1 MQMAR
6 PADRAVTALRV
17 ALVGL
22 GEIGRTAHLPALLR
36 RSDVTLVAAVE
47 PDPRQRARAHLP
59 AGVPVLDRLDG
70 AEVDAVVLATPPWVT
85 PELAISAARSGKV
98 VLAEKPVATSVAAA
112 EVYAALTASERAR
125 IQVGLTYRHDPAMV
139 ALRDLLA
146 AGELGGPLLV
156 RAHVYD
162 EQRTDDTAHSALIE
176 RTLQHG
182 NPVVHEGAHVF
193 DWLRFLLG
201 TDPELQ
207 DAWSLRTR
215 SGLAA
220 PNLVGARLAYGDAQV
235 LAEFGWLVDALPRC
249 ELDVVGDRGHA
260 VLDGR
265 TFALTVTTAAG
276 TRTFDP
282 TPDRATRCFDLQ
294 LDRFVALAMG
304 TAGRP
309 DPDLDDGLRALAV
322 SEQVATA
329 ATTPRT
335 G

>member
-1 MQMAR
+1 MS
-6 PADRAVTALRV
+6 ALRV

-22 GEIGRTAHLPALLR
+22 GEIGRTAHLPAILR

-47 PDPRQRARAHLP
+47 PDPAQRERAHLP
-59 AGVPVLDRLDG
+59 AGVPILDRLAD
-70 AEVDAVVLATPPWVT
+70 ADVDAVVLATPPWVT
-85 PELAISAARSGKV
+85 PELAISAARSGKY

-112 EVYAALTASERAR
+112 EVYTALTGSERAR

-139 ALRDLLA
+139 ALRDIIA
-146 AGELGGPLLV
+146 TGELGGPLLV

-162 EQRTDDTAHSALIE
+162 EQRTADTAHSALIE
-176 RTLQHG
+176 RTLEHG

-193 DWLRFLLG
+193 DWLRFLLDA
-201 TDPELQ
+201 DPELH
-207 DAWSLRTR
+207 DAWSLQTR
-215 SGLAA
+215 PGLAA
-220 PNLVGARLAYGDAQV
+220 PNLVGARLAYGEAQV

-249 ELDVVGDRGHA
+249 ELSVLGDRGHA

-276 TRTFDP
+276 ERRFDP

-294 LDRFVALAMG
+294 LDRFVALATG
-304 TAGRP
+304 TVEPPGP

>member
-1 MQMAR
+1 
-6 PADRAVTALRV
+6 VSALRV

-22 GEIGRTAHLPALLR
+22 GEIGRTAHLPAILR
-36 RSDVTLVAAVE
+36 RTDVELVAAVD
-47 PDPRQRARAHLP
+47 PDPRQRERAQLP
-59 AGVPVLDRLDG
+59 AGVLDRLAGVD
-70 AEVDAVVLATPPWVT
+70 VDAVVLATSPWVT
-85 PELAISAARSGKV
+85 PELAIAAARDGRF

-112 EVYAALTASERAR
+112 AVYATLTAAERAR

-139 ALRDLLA
+139 ALRELIA

-162 EQRTDDTAHSALIE
+162 EQRTTDAAHTALIE
-176 RTLQHG
+176 RTLEHG

-201 TDPELQ
+201 ADPELQ

-215 SGLAA
+215 PGLAA
-220 PNLVGARLAYGDAQV
+220 PNLVGARLAYGEAQV

-249 ELDVVGDRGHA
+249 ELDVLGDRGHA
-260 VLDGR
+260 VLDGA

-276 TRTFDP
+276 ERRFDP

-294 LDRFVALAMG
+294 LDRFVALARG
-304 TAGRP
+304 GGP

-329 ATTPRT
+329 ATTTRNA
-335 G
+335 

>member
-1 MQMAR
+1 MS
-6 PADRAVTALRV
+6 ALRV

-22 GEIGRTAHLPALLR
+22 GEIGRSAHLPALLR
-36 RSDVTLVAAVE
+36 RGDVALVAAVE
-47 PDPRQRARAHLP
+47 PDPRQRERAELP
-59 AGVPVLDRLDG
+59 AGVPVLDRLDQ
-70 AEVDAVVLATPPWVT
+70 AAADAVVLATPPWVT
-85 PELAISAARSGKV
+85 PDLAIAAARSGKY

-112 EVYAALTASERAR
+112 GGYAALSAAERAR

-139 ALRDLLA
+139 ALRDRIA
-146 AGELGGPLLV
+146 AGELGAHLLV

-162 EQRTDDTAHSALIE
+162 EQRTADAAHSALIE
-176 RTLQHG
+176 RTLEHG
-182 NPVVHEGAHVF
+182 NPVLHEGAHVF

-201 TDPELQ
+201 ADPVLQ

-215 SGLAA
+215 PGLAA
-220 PNLVGARLAYGDAQV
+220 PNLVGARLAYGKAHV

-249 ELDVVGDRGHA
+249 ELSVLGDRGHA

-276 TRTFDP
+276 EQTFDP

-294 LDRFVALAMG
+294 LDRFVALATG
-304 TAGRP
+304 AAGP

-329 ATTPRT
+329 ATTTRT

>member
-1 MQMAR
+1 
-6 PADRAVTALRV
+6 VSALRV

-22 GEIGRTAHLPALLR
+22 GEIGRAAHLPAILR
-36 RSDVTLVAAVE
+36 RTDVVLVAAVE
-47 PDPRQRARAHLP
+47 PDPRQRERAVLP
-59 AGVPVLDRLDG
+59 AGVPILDRLDDTS
-70 AEVDAVVLATPPWVT
+70 VDAVVLATPPWVT
-85 PELAISAARSGKV
+85 PELAIAAARSGRY

-112 EVYAALTASERAR
+112 GAYAALTAAERAR

-139 ALRDLLA
+139 ALRGILA
-146 AGELGGPLLV
+146 AGDLGEPLLV

-162 EQRTDDTAHSALIE
+162 EQRTADTAHSVLIE
-176 RTLQHG
+176 RTLRHG

-201 TDPELQ
+201 ADPELH
-207 DAWSLRTR
+207 DAWSLQTR
-215 SGLAA
+215 PGLAA

-249 ELDVVGDRGHA
+249 ELSVLGDRGHA

-276 TRTFDP
+276 ERRFDP
-282 TPDRATRCFDLQ
+282 PPDRITRCFDLQ
-294 LDRFVALAMG
+294 LDRFVALATG
-304 TAGRP
+304 AADRP

-322 SEQVATA
+322 SEQVATS
-329 ATTPRT
+329 ATTTATTT
-335 G
+335 GTG

>member
-1 MQMAR
+1 MSAL
-6 PADRAVTALRV
+6 AVV
-17 ALVGL
+17 LVGL

-36 RSDVTLVAAVE
+36 RTDVTLVAAVE
-47 PDPRQRARAHLP
+47 PDPRQRERTLLP
-59 AGVPVLDRLDG
+59 AGVPVFDALDG
-70 AEVDAVVLATPPWVT
+70 AIHGVDAVVLATPPWVT
-85 PELAISAARSGKV
+85 PDLAITAARSGKY
-98 VLAEKPVATSVAAA
+98 VLAEKPVAISVAAGA
-112 EVYAALTASERAR
+112 GYTALTAAERAR

-139 ALRDLLA
+139 ALRDLIA

-162 EQRTDDTAHSALIE
+162 EQRTADAAHSALIE
-176 RTLQHG
+176 RTLEHG
-182 NPVVHEGAHVF
+182 SPVVHEGAHLF

-201 TDPELQ
+201 ADPVLR
-207 DAWSLRTR
+207 DAWSVRTR
-215 SGLAA
+215 PGLAA

-249 ELDVVGDRGHA
+249 ELSVLGDRGHA

-276 TRTFDP
+276 EQTLDP

-294 LDRFVALAMG
+294 LDRFVALATG
-304 TAGRP
+304 AADP
-309 DPDLDDGLRALAV
+309 DPDLDAGLRALAV

-329 ATTPRT
+329 ATMTRT
-335 G
+335 E